1 GSGTLVQWLSAVW
14 SGDFWSVTPSTGLAD
29 GQYSAQ
35 AAQSDG
41 AGNTGTSGV
50 NKFVVDTAAPSVT
63 ITAPANG
70 STVSDSTPA
79 FAGTAGAA
87 AAGTTSAD
95 SSTVSVFVCSGSQA
109 SCNAGSGTLV
119 QTLSATRSGTSWSV
133 TPSTGLADGQYS
145 AQAAQSD
152 GAGNTGTSGVNKFVV
167 DTAAP
172 SVTITAPAN
181 GSTVSDSTPA
191 FAGTAGAAAAG
202 TTSADS
208 S

>member
-1 GSGTLVQWLSAVW
+1 
-14 SGDFWSVTPSTGLAD
+14 
-29 GQYSAQ
+29 
-35 AAQSDG
+35 
-41 AGNTGTSGV
+41 
-50 NKFVVDTAAPSVT
+50 
-63 ITAPANG
+63 
-70 STVSDSTPA
+70 
-79 FAGTAGAA
+79 
-87 AAGTTSAD
+87 
-95 SSTVSVFVCSGSQA
+95 QA

-181 GSTVSDSTPA
+181 GSGVNATKPGFS
-191 FAGTAGAAAAG
+191 GTAGAAAAG

-208 S
+208 STVSVFVCSGSQASCNAGSGTLVQALSATRSGTSWS

>member
-1 GSGTLVQWLSAVW
+1 QASCNAGSGTLVQTLSATR
-14 SGDFWSVTPSTGLAD
+14 SGTSWSVTPSTGLAD

-133 TPSTGLADGQYS
+133 TPLTANATYT
-145 AQAAQSD
+145 AQASQSD
-152 GAGNTGTSGVNKFVV
+152 GVGNVGTSSANTFVV
-167 DTAAP
+167 DTVTP
-172 SVTITAPAN
+172 SVTLSAPVNNSFGNSAKPTFS
-181 GSTVSDSTPA
+181 GS
-191 FAGTAGAAAAG
+191 AGAQ
-202 TTSADS
+202 
-208 S
+208 

>member
-1 GSGTLVQWLSAVW
+1 QASCNAGSGTLVQTLSATR
-14 SGDFWSVTPSTGLAD
+14 SGTSWSVTPSTGLAD

-119 QTLSATRSGTSWSV
+119 QALSATRSGTSWSV
-133 TPSTGLADGQYS
+133 TPSTALAANATYT
-145 AQAAQSD
+145 AQASQSD
-152 GAGNTGTSGVNKFVV
+152 GVGNVGTSSANTFVV
-167 DTAAP
+167 DTVTP
-172 SVTITAPAN
+172 SVTLSAPVN
-181 GSTVSDSTPA
+181 NSFGNS
-191 FAGTAGAAAAG
+191 
-202 TTSADS
+202 
-208 S
+208 